1 MSLNNDF
8 DSYLSRETNKYM
20 ASTESEHVTNCEE
33 CGCDLYDCD
42 EAYLIDDCYYCDDCI
57 RNSKV
62 DLNEVREKQEREA

>member
-20 ASTESEHVTNCEE
+20 ASTEAEYVTSCEE

-42 EAYLIDDCYYCDDCI
+42 EAYLIGDCYYCDDCI
-57 RNSKV
+57 INSKI